1 MHLQLQEPQAS
12 QMKALRS
19 SLEKARE
26 LKLNNQAMEGNAGGV
41 DKSQQQMV
49 MELYQKCATLKV
61 CLAPCLLPCPQGA
74 KHMKYTAWWL
84 EEINCSLKQH
94 CVQYLAVRIPP
105 LHARLFLETC
115 HVCTVML
122 SSLMKVVPAIA
133 VYPCTFLLYP

>member
-1 MHLQLQEPQAS
+1 MGCNRPVDSQNQLPYCAAGSQRLSRKTCTDVIKWHLQVHLQLQEPQSS

-61 CLAPCLLPCPQGA
+61 W
-74 KHMKYTAWWL
+74 HNF
-84 EEINCSLKQH
+84 NCHTLRGGS
-94 CVQYLAVRIPP
+94 
-105 LHARLFLETC
+105 F
-115 HVCTVML
+115 
-122 SSLMKVVPAIA
+122 
-133 VYPCTFLLYP
+133 